1 MSARLQRAM
10 PKRDELE
17 AVHRNGI
24 RSIYQEQARRS
35 LAFLQEHGR
44 CLDLLEL
51 RKSTIPQS
59 GRDAF
64 ATRNIATGDIITG
77 SPLLLVPNRKFFE
90 MYEGDW
96 EKKEDEPNY
105 KILQG
110 LQVMINYCWSHKETS
125 IFLCPYGTG
134 IHNIN
139 HTPAAKTN
147 ARVRWANNK
156 EICPPG

>member
-1 MSARLQRAM
+1 M
-10 PKRDELE
+10 
-17 AVHRNGI
+17 
-24 RSIYQEQARRS
+24 
-35 LAFLQEHGR
+35 
-44 CLDLLEL
+44 
-51 RKSTIPQS
+51 
-59 GRDAF
+59 
-64 ATRNIATGDIITG
+64 
-77 SPLLLVPNRKFFE
+77 FFE

-96 EKKEDEPNY
+96 EKKEDEPND
-105 KILQG
+105 KILQR